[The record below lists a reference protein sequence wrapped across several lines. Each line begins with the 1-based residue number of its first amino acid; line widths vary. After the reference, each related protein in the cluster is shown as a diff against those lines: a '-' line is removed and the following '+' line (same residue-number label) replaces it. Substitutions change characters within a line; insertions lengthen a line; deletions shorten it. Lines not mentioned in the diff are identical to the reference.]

1 MDCPVAPKSAGSPL
15 RLGFGGRHPTPQRGR
30 HRDAAREGC
39 PRLRVG
45 RHGEGSRMA
54 RWGGPWGKPRGNHG
68 FLGRNLESIAVA
80 KYTGGK

>member
-45 RHGEGSRMA
+45 RHGEGCRMA
-54 RWGGPWGKPRGNHG
+54 RWGGALGETKGKPWVSGEKSRIYSSSKIY
-68 FLGRNLESIAVA
+68 GR
-80 KYTGGK
+80 